1 MKQAIHIK
9 IEMINEQMKILST
22 LVVVNVK
29 ELNYEITISLAVQL
43 RLWEQGQEHR
53 YKTVGCMLD
62 GGRYMYEA

>member
-43 RLWEQGQEHR
+43 RL
-53 YKTVGCMLD
+53 
-62 GGRYMYEA
+62 

>member
-22 LVVVNVK
+22 LVVINVK

-43 RLWEQGQEHR
+43 RL
-53 YKTVGCMLD
+53 
-62 GGRYMYEA
+62 